1 VYPAFTPLQPSGRP
15 EGTRNEI
22 PAEVGRTVPLS
33 RADSTGREGAL
44 SKKKD
49 KKKDK
54 KKKKKGKKKK

>member
-1 VYPAFTPLQPSGRP
+1 VGA
-15 EGTRNEI
+15 RNGI
-22 PAEVGRTVPLS
+22 PASVGRTFPRL

-54 KKKKKGKKKK
+54 KKKKGKKKGKKK

>member
-22 PAEVGRTVPLS
+22 PVEVGRTVPRSL
-33 RADSTGREGAL
+33 ADSTGREGAL

-49 KKKDK
+49 KKEK
-54 KKKKKGKKKK
+54 